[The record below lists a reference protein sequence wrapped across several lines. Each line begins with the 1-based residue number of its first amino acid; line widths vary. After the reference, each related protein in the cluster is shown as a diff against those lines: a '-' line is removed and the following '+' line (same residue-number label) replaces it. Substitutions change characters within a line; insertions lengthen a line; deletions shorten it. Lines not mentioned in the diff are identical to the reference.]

1 MMRTGLIRQ
10 AEYNDFLKS
19 VPIFKDLPEETL
31 IKISDVLEEVGVW
44 PHSATGRALSIQ
56 DRWCLRDPAASSWN
70 FFLKKECLTL
80 NTLNNSGKDN
90 FIAD

>member
-44 PHSATGRALSIQ
+44 PHSTTGQWPLDVLFQ
-56 DRWCLRDPAASSWN
+56 
-70 FFLKKECLTL
+70 FK
-80 NTLNNSGKDN
+80 
-90 FIAD
+90 IADASVIQQPPLEISFSKRNV